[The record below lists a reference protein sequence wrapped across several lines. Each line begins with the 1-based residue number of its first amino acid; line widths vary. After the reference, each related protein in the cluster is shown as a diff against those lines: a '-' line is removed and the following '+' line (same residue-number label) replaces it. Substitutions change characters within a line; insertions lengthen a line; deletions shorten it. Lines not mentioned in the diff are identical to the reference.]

1 MPIDLPC
8 PALAPVAPMLRAM
21 MDADTLPHALLV
33 EGSTEADRRAAAIA
47 LARALLCAGER
58 KDEDDED
65 EAMFGGFSLFG
76 EPAEDAPKATG
87 SPQVLPCEACSHCR
101 KSKEN
106 IHPDMKIIEGGA
118 GARSFHIDAIRS
130 LRQDAGV
137 LPNEAACKVY
147 VLHNAQAMTVEAQN
161 ALLKLLEEPPDYVC
175 LILTAP
181 TGKKLLPTVISRTFA
196 LRLGEAV
203 AEALDKER
211 EEKVQ
216 SVAEKLALALVGDNA
231 YARLEATAPLEG
243 DKDLVREVLP
253 AARKQLHAMLVKDPN
268 QAQRLLGLMEGIRGL
283 EGALERNANLNLLV
297 TQLASLDFRRQTSD
311 VRQLK
316 GNHLWQ

>member
-1 MPIDLPC
+1 LIDLPA

-21 MDADTLPHALLV
+21 MDADTLPHALLF
-33 EGSTEADRRAAAIA
+33 EGSSEASRREAAAA
-47 LARALLCAGER
+47 LARALICAGES
-58 KDEDDED
+58 KAGDEDA
-65 EAMFGGFSLFG
+65 AMFGGMSLFG
-76 EPAEDAPKATG
+76 DAEEPQETKSTT
-87 SPQVLPCEACSHCR
+87 LPCESCSHCY

-106 IHPDMKIIEGGA
+106 IHPDLRIVEGGA

-130 LRQDAGV
+130 LRQDASV
-137 LPNEAACKVY
+137 LPNEANYKVY

-181 TGKKLLPTVISRTFA
+181 TGKKLLPTVISRAFT
-196 LRLGEAV
+196 LSLGEAV
-203 AEALDKER
+203 EEALDAER
-211 EEKVQ
+211 EDRIQGIAKN
-216 SVAEKLALALVGDNA
+216 LALALIGDGA

-253 AARKQLHAMLVKDPN
+253 AARKQLHAMLVKEPGK
-268 QAQRLLGLMEGIRGL
+268 AQRLLGLVEGIREL

-297 TQLASLDFRRQTSD
+297 TMAAGL
-311 VRQLK
+311 
-316 GNHLWQ
+316 

>member
-1 MPIDLPC
+1 LEIAMPITLPA
-8 PALAPVAPMLRAM
+8 PALAPVARMLRAM

-33 EGSTEADRRAAAIA
+33 EGSTEADRREAAAA
-47 LARALLCAGER
+47 LARAVVCGGSDQQE
-58 KDEDDED
+58 DED
-65 EAMFGGFSLFG
+65 EAMFGGMSLFG
-76 EPAEDAPKATG
+76 EAQEE
-87 SPQVLPCEACSHCR
+87 PQGAGETILPCNNCQHCH

-106 IHPDMKIIEGGA
+106 IHPDLRIVEGGA
-118 GARSFHIDAIRS
+118 GARSFHIDAIRA

-181 TGKKLLPTVISRTFA
+181 TRKKLLPTVISRVFA
-196 LRLGEAV
+196 LSLGEAV
-203 AEALDKER
+203 TEALDAER
-211 EEKVQ
+211 EEKAQ
-216 SVAEKLALALVGDNA
+216 GIAKNLARALVGDRP

-243 DKDLVREVLP
+243 DRDLVREVLP
-253 AARKQLHAMLVKDPN
+253 ATRKHLHAMLVKEP
-268 QAQRLLGLMEGIRGL
+268 AKAERLLGLIEGVRGL

-297 TQLASLDFRRQTSD
+297 TMAAGL
-311 VRQLK
+311 
-316 GNHLWQ
+316 